1 MKQKT
6 IDGIIHIKIAAVF
19 KETVF
24 HTEFTLT
31 ISVYNTNICAW
42 TSKLK
47 KKKKKWYEQLIF
59 NSTKKNSIVSLFSNY
74 TKTVINLKQG
84 KICYFAV
91 V

>member
-6 IDGIIHIKIAAVF
+6 IGGIIHIKIAAVF

-47 KKKKKWYEQLIF
+47 QTKKWYEQLIF
-59 NSTKKNSIVSLFSNY
+59 NSTKK
-74 TKTVINLKQG
+74 
-84 KICYFAV
+84 
-91 V
+91 

>member
-31 ISVYNTNICAW
+31 ISVHNTNICAW

-47 KKKKKWYEQLIF
+47 QTKPDMSNWYLIQQKIALCLYLVI
-59 NSTKKNSIVSLFSNY
+59 TQKQWSI
-74 TKTVINLKQG
+74 
-84 KICYFAV
+84 
-91 V
+91 

>member
-6 IDGIIHIKIAAVF
+6 IGGIIHIKIAAVF

-31 ISVYNTNICAW
+31 ISVHNTNICAW
-42 TSKLK
+42 TSKL
-47 KKKKKWYEQLIF
+47 
-59 NSTKKNSIVSLFSNY
+59 NTKKNDMSNWYLIQQKICIVSLFSNY

>member
-31 ISVYNTNICAW
+31 ISVHNTNICAW

-47 KKKKKWYEQLIF
+47 QTKKWYEQLIF
-59 NSTKKNSIVSLFSNY
+59 NSTKNSIVSLFSNY

>member
-31 ISVYNTNICAW
+31 ISVYNTNICAR

-47 KKKKKWYEQLIF
+47 Q
-59 NSTKKNSIVSLFSNY
+59 TKK
-74 TKTVINLKQG
+74 
-84 KICYFAV
+84 
-91 V
+91 

>member
-6 IDGIIHIKIAAVF
+6 IDGIIHIKRAAVF

-31 ISVYNTNICAW
+31 ISVHNTNICAW
-42 TSKLK
+42 TSKLNK
-47 KKKKKWYEQLIF
+47 KKNDMSNWYLIQQ
-59 NSTKKNSIVSLFSNY
+59 KNSIVSLFSNY